1 MLTFANKLL
10 ILRQNEEEFVFR
22 MVVAQLKTLKS

>member
-1 MLTFANKLL
+1 MLTFADKLL